1 MKSLRIIS
9 GSALLL
15 LIILGIFVYR
25 PLFREIIA
33 PSFSYEELER
43 LRIENQGLAIEILK
57 LRSTEKSAPPGK
69 FLEARVYSLYP
80 SNERNFF
87 ILDKGANNG
96 IALGMPVFADST
108 GNLLLGKIS
117 SVRRFESEV
126 QTLFDVA
133 WKSSVA
139 VGEKKVKALYV
150 GGNSPHLE
158 LISHDAEL
166 KEGDRIMNIN
176 PDFPLDVVLGTVGE
190 VKENSNAL
198 WREATI
204 VGAWTPEDVTRV
216 YILTNFP

>member
-9 GSALLL
+9 GSTL
-15 LIILGIFVYR
+15 LILVILGIFIYR
-25 PLFREIIA
+25 PLLRGMVA
-33 PSFSYEELER
+33 PSFSYKELER

-57 LRSTEKSAPPGK
+57 LRSTERSLSTDK
-69 FLEARVYSLYP
+69 FLEAHVYSLYP
-80 SNERNFF
+80 SNERKFF
-87 ILDKGANNG
+87 VLDKGINDG
-96 IALGMPVFADST
+96 IVAGMPVFADSSL
-108 GNLLLGKIS
+108 NLLLGKIS
-117 SVRRFESEV
+117 SVRRFQSEV

-158 LISHDAEL
+158 LIPHDAEL
-166 KEGDRIMNIN
+166 KEGDRIMNTN

-190 VKENSNAL
+190 IQENSRTL
-198 WREATI
+198 WREAMI
-204 VGAWTPEDVTRV
+204 AGAWTSEDVTRV